1 MDNIEQKTKRSL
13 SGIYFRYQNP
23 ETERWENWCF
33 EDLPLEKQKEIV
45 NDKGAEWAGNLAI
58 ALANTL
64 NKIAEQFDITA
75 ENQ

>member
-1 MDNIEQKTKRSL
+1 MKEKRSI

-23 ETERWENWCF
+23 ENNRWENWCF

-45 NDKGAEWAGNLAI
+45 GEKGGEWAGNLAI
-58 ALANTL
+58 ALADTL

-75 ENQ
+75 ENQES